1 MAEPSRVVEITESQM
16 TQEQKAV
23 LADLVAG
30 RGKMP
35 SPYKIWFHSPKLAAG
50 MEKIG
55 TFLNKRGSL
64 TTREVELVICLIAHH
79 WKGEYVWASHVST
92 CLELGYPVAVFE
104 AIRKGQAPALENERE
119 LTVYD
124 LAMISMQP
132 GPGPDEVFN
141 RAEKLL
147 GRNGIA
153 EVLALLGY
161 YTAVVLG
168 MKVHRVAVRDE
179 IPASVR

>member
-1 MAEPSRVVEITESQM
+1 MTDSSRILEIPESEM
-16 TQEQKAV
+16 TAEQKQV
-23 LADLVAG
+23 LADLVKG
-30 RGKMP
+30 RGKML
-35 SPYKIWFHSPKLAAG
+35 SPYKIWFHSPKLAAA

-79 WKGEYVWASHVST
+79 WKGDYVWASHVNT
-92 CLELGYPVAVFE
+92 CLELGYPLQVFE
-104 AIRKGQAPALENERE
+104 AIKRGEKPAFDSERE
-119 LTVYD
+119 RTVYE
-124 LAMISMQP
+124 LATIAMGP
-132 GPGPDEVFN
+132 GAGPDEVFLH
-141 RAEKLL
+141 AEKVL

-161 YTAVVLG
+161 YSAVTLG
-168 MKVHRVAVRDE
+168 MKVHRVPVRAP